1 MPKKQVLFA
10 SEVFEKLGS
19 VRRPTSDMQALM
31 ETVPGEEPVASSDEM
46 LDLREAVA
54 EAVQSLPA
62 KYRKAI
68 LLTTYEGLSLKEAGE
83 AMGFSDVHVMRI
95 RNAAYSK
102 LQDAL
107 TMNVMLRR
115 RYAMAKTWEQ
125 SAAQWVGHIASL
137 ANGKQK
143 LDFGMLRD
151 RIDALIGI
159 VFHNDEEPN
168 PDAFVVVALPVVNE
182 LRKRNMWDTGEMAN
196 LLASKQHDYGHKNID
211 RFGLKGIIVRL
222 NDKYERLANL
232 EFTRQ
237 FLEDGNS
244 VAPKVNESLTDTL
257 MDIVGYCVI
266 GLMVLDDTFK
276 LELGEQFAIAPDNNR
291 IR

>member
-1 MPKKQVLFA
+1 MEAIPLTEPAA
-10 SEVFEKLGS
+10 S
-19 VRRPTSDMQALM
+19 T
-31 ETVPGEEPVASSDEM
+31 DEM

-54 EAVQSLPA
+54 SAVQALPP

-83 AMGFSDVHVMRI
+83 KMGFSDVHVMRI

-107 TMNVMLRR
+107 TMNIALRR
-115 RYAMAKTWEQ
+115 RYDMAKSWEQ
-125 SAAQWVGHIASL
+125 SAAQWVGYIGGSHIQAKS
-137 ANGKQK
+137 K
-143 LDFGMLRD
+143 LDFGVLRD
-151 RIDALIGI
+151 RIDALIGT
-159 VFHNDEEPN
+159 VFHNDKEPN
-168 PDAFVVVALPVVNE
+168 ADAFVLVASPVAQY
-182 LRKRNMWDTGEMAN
+182 LRHMGEWDTAQMAL

-237 FLEDGNS
+237 FFEEGKT
-244 VAPKVNESLTDTL
+244 VVPKVNETIVDTL
-257 MDIVGYCVI
+257 VDIVGYCVI

-276 LELGEQFAIAPDNNR
+276 LELGEDFALSSDSNR
-291 IR
+291 VR